1 MLGAGNLLRQTLNMH
16 APASRFALAGA
27 ARDGTSGGLVPR
39 GDSNSS
45 RAVAPQHLYGRIK
58 RYKSVEITH
67 IALAV
72 ARGDRKERTSERKRR
87 SSHAQERFNTATI
100 FESLLPW
107 LIVQH
112 CLVCAFCA
120 RDR

>member
-1 MLGAGNLLRQTLNMH
+1 QCLAREICCVKRSTCMHRHRVLRW
-16 APASRFALAGA
+16 P
-27 ARDGTSGGLVPR
+27 V
-39 GDSNSS
+39 
-45 RAVAPQHLYGRIK
+45 QHLYGRIK